1 MKKILSV
8 LMLLL
13 LSISIYAQ
21 QNVTK
26 FLGIP
31 VDGSKAAM
39 IQKLKAKG
47 FTYDVKDG
55 NLEGTFNGEKVYIYI
70 HTNNNKVWR
79 IAVIDKLGRDK
90 GQIKIRYNNL
100 CQQFEANTKYI
111 SLKETQVLSDNEDV
125 SNQISIY
132 NKQYEAIYFQ
142 LPREGGQNRIVWF
155 TIKEVLGE
163 YHIVIYY
170 ENNNNAPH
178 GEDL

>member
-31 VDGSKAAM
+31 VDGSKTAM

-47 FTYDVKDG
+47 FTYNTTTG
-55 NLEGTFNGEKVYIYI
+55 FLEGVFNGEKVYILI
-70 HTNNNKVWR
+70 QTNKNKVWR
-79 IAVIDKLGRDK
+79 IVVWDKTGRDE
-90 GQIKIRYNNL
+90 GQIKIRYNKL
-100 CQQFEANTKYI
+100 FQQFENNSKYTI
-111 SLKETQVLSDNEDV
+111 SETSHKLSDSENL
-125 SNQISIY
+125 SYGISVN
-132 NKQYEAIYFQ
+132 NKQYAAVFYQ
-142 LPREGGQNRIVWF
+142 LPYEGAQNRIVWF
-155 TIKEVLGE
+155 K
-163 YHIVIYY
+163 IVKDYGDYYIAIYY
-170 ENNNNAPH
+170 ENDSNASH

>member
-47 FTYDVKDG
+47 FTYNTTTGFLEGVFNTRVRDKKSLVKVG
-55 NLEGTFNGEKVYIYI
+55 NLVK
-70 HTNNNKVWR
+70 
-79 IAVIDKLGRDK
+79 
-90 GQIKIRYNNL
+90 NL
-100 CQQFEANTKYI
+100 Y
-111 SLKETQVLSDNEDV
+111 L
-125 SNQISIY
+125 Y
-132 NKQYEAIYFQ
+132 
-142 LPREGGQNRIVWF
+142 R
-155 TIKEVLGE
+155 
-163 YHIVIYY
+163 
-170 ENNNNAPH
+170 
-178 GEDL
+178 

>member
-47 FTYDVKDG
+47 FTYDALSG
-55 NLEGTFNGEKVYIYI
+55 NLEGIFSN
-70 HTNNNKVWR
+70 
-79 IAVIDKLGRDK
+79 DK
-90 GQIKIRYNNL
+90 KITWYFFL
-100 CQQFEANTKYI
+100 
-111 SLKETQVLSDNEDV
+111 SLHET
-125 SNQISIY
+125 I
-132 NKQYEAIYFQ
+132 
-142 LPREGGQNRIVWF
+142 
-155 TIKEVLGE
+155 
-163 YHIVIYY
+163 
-170 ENNNNAPH
+170 
-178 GEDL
+178 

>member
-47 FTYDVKDG
+47 FTYNTIADCLEGVFNTRVRDKKRLEKVG
-55 NLEGTFNGEKVYIYI
+55 NLVKNSYLY
-70 HTNNNKVWR
+70 R
-79 IAVIDKLGRDK
+79 
-90 GQIKIRYNNL
+90 
-100 CQQFEANTKYI
+100 
-111 SLKETQVLSDNEDV
+111 
-125 SNQISIY
+125 
-132 NKQYEAIYFQ
+132 
-142 LPREGGQNRIVWF
+142 
-155 TIKEVLGE
+155 
-163 YHIVIYY
+163 
-170 ENNNNAPH
+170 
-178 GEDL
+178 